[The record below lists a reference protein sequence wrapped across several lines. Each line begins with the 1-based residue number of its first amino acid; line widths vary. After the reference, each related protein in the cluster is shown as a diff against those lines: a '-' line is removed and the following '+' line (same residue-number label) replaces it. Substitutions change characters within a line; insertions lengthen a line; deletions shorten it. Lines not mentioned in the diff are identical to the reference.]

1 MSICTKL
8 DDGDYNETQE
18 YVEKVSFKKCPQ
30 NYHFKE
36 DWFENWLYFRQ

>member
-18 YVEKVSFKKCPQ
+18 YVEKVSQQSYYIKG
-30 NYHFKE
+30 
-36 DWFENWLYFRQ
+36 DWSKNWVYFRQ